1 MHLISSAARL
11 AAALL
16 FCAGLAVTVPRVGA
30 APPQLPEPFDV
41 RAIDRHADACKDFF
55 AYATGSYRA
64 AHPIPAA
71 YTEYG
76 YIEQLVDRTRDIVR
90 DIIVAA
96 QRKPASIGSNA
107 QKIGTLYASCMNTAA
122 IERQGLTPIAAELA
136 RISAIT
142 DQAALIPELA
152 HLHAIGV
159 DAGFA
164 LNAVPDI
171 YDSTRILAEFDQGGL
186 GLPER
191 DYYFRADA
199 DSRKLRRQYVS
210 HVATLLRLSGDR
222 RADLDAP
229 AIVALE
235 TRLARASKTV
245 ADLREPQATYHPM
258 STRAAATLAPNA
270 ALPVYLADV
279 DVHPARVNVAEPA
292 FLRAFSGGLADTPLP
307 VLKAYFR
314 WRLLDTFAAMLPAR
328 FEREDFDFHGRI
340 LNGAQAQLP
349 RWKLCV
355 NETNVLLPEAV
366 GEAYVARAFAPPAKR
381 IALDMTQRIK
391 DAYRTE
397 MAALTWLT
405 PTTKRIAI
413 AKLDAMKL
421 KIGYPSV
428 WRSYA
433 GYAVTPNSYFANVAR
448 GQAFER
454 RYELAKIGRPVNRA
468 EWLMSP
474 QTVNAYN
481 DTQRNEIVVPA
492 AQLQRPFY
500 DPAGDDAANLAAT
513 GGGTI
518 GHEMTH
524 GFDDEGHKFDAS
536 GNLRNWWTPRD
547 LANFNARAHCV
558 IAQFDR
564 TIATGTI
571 HYQGRL
577 VSGEAIADLGGV
589 IIAYRALETAR
600 AGKPADRSA
609 GFTPEQRYF
618 LAFAQSWSEEIRPEA
633 ARTEALT
640 DPHPLP
646 RDRVN
651 QTVAN
656 IPAWYAAFGCAKPRA
671 PVCAIW

>member
-1 MHLISSAARL
+1 MRLVPPAARL

-16 FCAGLAVTVPRVGA
+16 FCATLAIVMPRAGA

-41 RAIDRHADACKDFF
+41 RAIDRHANACKDFF
-55 AYATGSYRA
+55 AYATGSYLA
-64 AHPIPAA
+64 THPIPPA

-76 YIEQLVDRTRDIVR
+76 YIEALVDRTRDIVR
-90 DIIVAA
+90 DIIVQA
-96 QRKPASIGSNA
+96 QRHPGPIGGNA
-107 QKIGTLYASCMNTAA
+107 QKIGTLYGTCMNTAS
-122 IERQGLTPIAAELA
+122 IERRGLAPIADELA
-136 RISAIT
+136 RIAAV
-142 DQAALIPELA
+142 DDRAALIPELA

-171 YDSTRILAEFDQGGL
+171 YDSTAILAQFDQGGL

-191 DYYFRADA
+191 DYYLRGDA
-199 DSRKLRRQYVS
+199 DSRTLRRQYAA
-210 HVATLLRLSGDR
+210 HVAALLRLSGDR
-222 RADLDAP
+222 AATAETP

-235 TRLARASKTV
+235 TRFARASTPV

-258 STRAAATLAPNA
+258 STRAAVALAPHA

-279 DVHPARVNVAEPA
+279 DVRATRVNVAEPP
-292 FLRAFSGGLADTPLP
+292 FLRAFSSAVADTSLP
-307 VLKAYFR
+307 VWKAYFR

-349 RWKLCV
+349 RWKRCV
-355 NETNVLLPEAV
+355 NETNALLPEAV
-366 GEAYVARAFAPPAKR
+366 GEAYVARAFAPPAKAV
-381 IALDMTQRIK
+381 ALDMTLRIK
-391 DAYRTE
+391 RAYRAE
-397 MAALTWLT
+397 MAALSWLT
-405 PTTKRIAI
+405 PTTKRTAI

-421 KIGYPSV
+421 KVGYPSV

-448 GQAFER
+448 GQAFEH
-454 RYELAKIGRPVNRA
+454 RYELAKIGRPVDRA
-468 EWLMSP
+468 EWFMSP

-481 DTQRNEIVVPA
+481 DTQRNEIVLPA

-524 GFDDEGHKFDAS
+524 GFDDEGHKFDAH

-547 LANFNARAHCV
+547 LANFNVRSHCV

-564 TIATGTI
+564 TIATGSI

-589 IIAYRALETAR
+589 IIGYRALEAAR
-600 AGKPADRSA
+600 TGKTTERID

-618 LAFAQSWSEEIRPEA
+618 IAFAQSWSEQVRPQA

-646 RDRVN
+646 RDRVDA
-651 QTVAN
+651 TVAN
-656 IPAWYAAFGCAKPRA
+656 IPAWYAAFDCAKPRA